1 MSSLELRAQ
10 KGKEISMMSKA
21 VTRCDETTY
30 KVRSQTTN
38 AIYEIVST
46 ENGWACQCPD
56 YRYRAVKC
64 KHIFAVEFS
73 FALRN
78 QVQKQVHILS
88 VTASNCPKCN
98 SESIKKAG
106 LRHNKY
112 GDIQKFQ
119 CRDCLYFF
127 TINLG
132 FEGMHATPQIIT
144 SAMQLYFTGASFRSV
159 QNFLRLQGAN
169 YSHQSVYNWVEKY
182 VSLMENY
189 LEEITPQVGNAWRT
203 DELYLK
209 IKGDMKYLFAMMDSD
224 TRFWIAQQ
232 VATNKGTDDVKPM
245 FRDSVRKTGKNPRV
259 LISDGANNFGE
270 ASKVF
275 KVYGNKFSHIR
286 EIRMDGIVHNNKME
300 RLNGELRDREKTMRS
315 LKSEN
320 TPILKGMQIFHNYI
334 RPHMELDGKT
344 PDDLAGIDVQGK
356 NKWLTIIQNERQLT
370 KVDTEKI

>member
-1 MSSLELRAQ
+1 MASLELRAQ

-64 KHIFAVEFS
+64 KHIYAVEFS

-78 QVQKQVHILS
+78 QVQKQVQILP

-98 SESIKKAG
+98 SENIKKAG

-112 GDIQKFQ
+112 GAIQKFQ

-169 YSHQSVYNWVEKY
+169 YSHKSMYNCVQKY
-182 VSLMENY
+182 DTLM
-189 LEEITPQVGNAWRT
+189 
-203 DELYLK
+203 
-209 IKGDMKYLFAMMDSD
+209 
-224 TRFWIAQQ
+224 
-232 VATNKGTDDVKPM
+232 
-245 FRDSVRKTGKNPRV
+245 
-259 LISDGANNFGE
+259 
-270 ASKVF
+270 
-275 KVYGNKFSHIR
+275 
-286 EIRMDGIVHNNKME
+286 
-300 RLNGELRDREKTMRS
+300 
-315 LKSEN
+315 
-320 TPILKGMQIFHNYI
+320 
-334 RPHMELDGKT
+334 
-344 PDDLAGIDVQGK
+344 
-356 NKWLTIIQNERQLT
+356 
-370 KVDTEKI
+370 